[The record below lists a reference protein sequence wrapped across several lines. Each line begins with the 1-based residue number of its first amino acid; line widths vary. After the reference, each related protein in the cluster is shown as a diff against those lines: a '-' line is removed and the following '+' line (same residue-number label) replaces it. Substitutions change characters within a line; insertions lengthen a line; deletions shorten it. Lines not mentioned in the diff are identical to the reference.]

1 MTPDDRYL
9 VISADCHGGGDL
21 LDYRP
26 YLAKRWHD
34 DFDAWA
40 STYEIPYDD
49 LKGPDAYRNW
59 DSAARLSDLEAD
71 GVVAEVIFPNTVPPF
86 FPKPSLV
93 DQPPGATA
101 GDLEARWAGLQA
113 HNRWLADF
121 CIQTPGRRAGI
132 CQIMLHDI
140 DAAVDEI
147 TWAKEAGLS
156 GGVLLPG
163 APPGS
168 GLPPLYDPE
177 YYEPLWRTCE
187 ELSMPVNHH
196 SGSAAPAAGEAA
208 EDKVV
213 LLLEVTWWAHRAF
226 THLLVAGVFERHPG
240 LQLVL
245 TEQGTAWIP
254 EELVRVDY
262 FFDRMSS
269 AKESQEIQWGMEVVG
284 RLSLRPSEYWAR
296 QCHIGSSFIRP
307 AEVGLRHS
315 VGLDRIMWGNDYPH
329 REGSFPYSHEHLR
342 ASFAGVP
349 VDEVAAMLGQNAAEV
364 YGFDLGTLRP
374 IADRVG
380 PRVADVDVPL
390 PPRSLPEDAEKCP
403 ALIGFARKD

>member
-1 MTPDDRYL
+1 
-9 VISADCHGGGDL
+9 
-21 LDYRP
+21 
-26 YLAKRWHD
+26 
-34 DFDAWA
+34 
-40 STYEIPYDD
+40 
-49 LKGPDAYRNW
+49 
-59 DSAARLSDLEAD
+59 
-71 GVVAEVIFPNTVPPF
+71 
-86 FPKPSLV
+86 
-93 DQPPGATA
+93 
-101 GDLEARWAGLQA
+101 
-113 HNRWLADF
+113 
-121 CIQTPGRRAGI
+121 
-132 CQIMLHDI
+132 
-140 DAAVDEI
+140 
-147 TWAKEAGLS
+147 
-156 GGVLLPG
+156 
-163 APPGS
+163 
-168 GLPPLYDPE
+168 
-177 YYEPLWRTCE
+177 
-187 ELSMPVNHH
+187 
-196 SGSAAPAAGEAA
+196 
-208 EDKVV
+208 VV

-254 EELVRVDY
+254 EELVRIDY

-307 AEVGLRHS
+307 AEVGLRYS

-349 VDEVAAMLGQNAAEV
+349 VDEVAAMLGRNAADV
-364 YGFDLGTLRP
+364 YGFDLEALRP

-390 PPRSLPEDAEKCP
+390 PPMSLPEDAEKCP
-403 ALIGFARKD
+403 ALIGFARKG